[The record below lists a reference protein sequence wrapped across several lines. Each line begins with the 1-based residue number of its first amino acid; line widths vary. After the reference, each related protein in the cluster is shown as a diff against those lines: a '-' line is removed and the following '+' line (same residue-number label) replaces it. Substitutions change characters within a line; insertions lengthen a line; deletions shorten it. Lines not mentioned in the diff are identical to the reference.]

1 MKSGTKKTKKIKMVV
16 LIILFLNIL
25 FFFNIFPVE
34 GKFYVVTDK
43 EGNIIRFTSQNK
55 ISSQDKASG
64 YIIIEKYGSEKK
76 DSYGFHDI
84 DWKQLALKAQEI
96 ETAINDKKQSKLS
109 YPEFSVIATAYTP
122 HERCCYPYADGF
134 TSTNYKAGYR
144 SVAID
149 PEYGM
154 FSYGDIL
161 YIEGYGIGLAND
173 CGSAIKGKRIDVCFD
188 LGEEK
193 KAIEWGRK
201 KVRVWIVREW
211 NK

>member
-1 MKSGTKKTKKIKMVV
+1 MKIGTKKTKKIKT
-16 LIILFLNIL
+16 LISIILFLNIL
-25 FFFNIFPVE
+25 FFFIIFPVE
-34 GKFYVVTDK
+34 GKFYVVKDK

-76 DSYGFHDI
+76 DLYGFLDI

-96 ETAINDKKQSKLS
+96 ETAINDEKQSKLS

-149 PEYGM
+149 PDYGM

-188 LGEEK
+188 LGDEQ

-211 NK
+211 NR